1 VRRICNEC
9 KVVEDVPPE
18 TLLDLGVLDEE
29 LGTFECYRG
38 KGCPLCNDTGYRG
51 RIALYEV
58 MPLYDQIREL
68 VLMGASAAEIKKESI
83 RLGMTT
89 LRRSGINK
97 LKDGVTSIEEVVRS
111 STKD

>member
-1 VRRICNEC
+1 
-9 KVVEDVPPE
+9 
-18 TLLDLGVLDEE
+18 
-29 LGTFECYRG
+29 
-38 KGCPLCNDTGYRG
+38 
-51 RIALYEV
+51 
-58 MPLYDQIREL
+58 MHDQLREL

-97 LKDGVTSIEEVVRS
+97 LKEGITSVEEVLRS